1 MTAKRTSLPLR
12 SITSPFG
19 IIWTYLRYRLVQP
32 LVKRPFLPR
41 CLVLYATYRCNSQ
54 CIMCGIWKN
63 NASYPKVSELSL
75 YELDRI
81 LTDLLFSKIESLNVN
96 GGEFTLRSD
105 LPEVIQTAVNRLPA
119 LRKIS
124 MISNGLMTE
133 QLVKQVEQIKQICV
147 QKKIAFSIS
156 ISVHGLYEVEDKIY
170 GIEGTFDKQVK
181 TINALQEIASD
192 GNLNLGLSCVIMN
205 DNAMHLR
212 SLLQW
217 CQARKLIIRFSV
229 VEKRKRFNNLDM
241 GDLSEIGANNKDK
254 VIEFF
259 QDLSHDKGLFK
270 PSAFVYD
277 YLADLL
283 QYNQVRTLSC
293 EYILGAVIL
302 GSHGELFYCPH
313 DDAIGNCRNKSAF
326 EIFYDLRNLGH
337 RKNSLIQ
344 QKCSQ
349 CPPKDTGYL
358 AIQADVFKY
367 LKFLIY
373 SHQQR

>member
-1 MTAKRTSLPLR
+1 
-12 SITSPFG
+12 
-19 IIWTYLRYRLVQP
+19 
-32 LVKRPFLPR
+32 
-41 CLVLYATYRCNSQ
+41 
-54 CIMCGIWKN
+54 MCGIWKN
-63 NASYPKVSELSL
+63 NASYPKVSELSPD
-75 YELDRI
+75 ELDQI
-81 LTDLLFSKIESLNVN
+81 LTDQLFSNIENLNIN

-124 MISNGLMTE
+124 MISNGLMTD

-147 QKKIAFSIS
+147 QNKIAFSIS

-170 GIEGTFDKQVK
+170 GIEGTFDKQLK

-192 GNLNLGLSCVIMN
+192 GNLGLGISCVIMN
-205 DNAMHLR
+205 DNAMYVR

-217 CQARKLIIRFSV
+217 CEARKLTIRFSV
-229 VEKRKRFNNLDM
+229 VEKRDRFNNLDM
-241 GDLSEIGANNKDK
+241 VDPFEIGASNKET

-259 QDLSHDKGLFK
+259 QDLSHDKGLFN

-277 YLADLL
+277 YLANLL
-283 QYNQVRTLSC
+283 QYNQVRTMSC

-326 EIFYDLRNLGH
+326 EIFYDLRNLEH

-349 CPPKDTGYL
+349 CPPKDSGYL
-358 AIQADVFKY
+358 SIQADMFKY
-367 LKFLIY
+367 LRFLID
-373 SHQQR
+373 SHEHR